1 MTRTND
7 DAKATPSVGQPK
19 KKSGGVL
26 WAMYCTVWIMIS
38 ALSATYLFALAI
50 APDNVHSV
58 VASLRGTLPA
68 TSDVPVLEKRQTLE
82 ERNVA
87 ALLKQRSALA
97 AETQRLRETVSRLQ
111 KRLESQ
117 EPPPA
122 SSTPRQVATR
132 PEQLATRPETSAAR
146 PPVRTTMIT
155 TGSIAKTVPEPTAA
169 PTPKP
174 EVKLVR
180 TTTIVPRQKVP
191 QTRGSAPPLPERTP
205 RQVASVE
212 GVTVINKRTSIPATA
227 PSQAPEATAAA
238 PVKPAVREPKPSAK
252 APPAVAPSTAPIT
265 FGAPTVTAAAPKSVA
280 LRLSSGPSI
289 ESLRLSWGYLKER
302 HASILQGLRPRF
314 AQSRGGADGSVYHL
328 LAGPMET
335 RAEATQVCAIL
346 RAQSV
351 ACEVAQYEGNTL

>member
-7 DAKATPSVGQPK
+7 DAKATPSAGQPK
-19 KKSGGVL
+19 KKAGNVL
-26 WAMYCTVWIMIS
+26 WAIYCTVWIMIS
-38 ALSATYLFALAI
+38 ALSASYLFALAI
-50 APDNVHSV
+50 APGNVHSV
-58 VASLRGTLPA
+58 VASLRGALPA
-68 TSDVPVLEKRQTLE
+68 ASDAAVLEKRQTLE

-97 AETQRLRETVSRLQ
+97 AETQRLRETVNRLQ
-111 KRLESQ
+111 KRLASQ

-132 PEQLATRPETSAAR
+132 PETRAAR
-146 PPVRTTMIT
+146 PAVRTTMIT
-155 TGSIAKTVPEPTAA
+155 TGSIAKTEPKPTAV

-180 TTTIVPRQKVP
+180 TTTIVPRQKMP

-212 GVTVINKRTSIPATA
+212 GVTVINKRTPTPSPATA
-227 PSQAPEATAAA
+227 PSAAPEVIAAA
-238 PVKPAVREPKPSAK
+238 PAEAAAKETKPAAK
-252 APPAVAPSTAPIT
+252 APPTVARSPAPIK